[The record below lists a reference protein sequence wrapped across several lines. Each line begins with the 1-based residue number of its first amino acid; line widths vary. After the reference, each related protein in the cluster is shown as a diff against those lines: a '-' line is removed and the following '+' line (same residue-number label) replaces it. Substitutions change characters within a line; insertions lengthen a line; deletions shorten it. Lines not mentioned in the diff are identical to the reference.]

1 MDQIYLREAR
11 KDVDKTYVGFT
22 PNGSSVKP
30 VHIAD
35 GSLRC
40 IYGQYN
46 LTKNIKKMALVSD
59 AKGNVPS
66 GNDVE
71 TIFRELS
78 EAEKIEDGI
87 TAGSVESMRNVMQRL
102 LSVDKGVY
110 VVKGLK
116 DGMISY
122 SAGSKYFLTGK
133 AMYEDAG
140 EFIGSVIRG
149 YCPELAKYIKDLLDK
164 ANDPITLLFEPII
177 EADMETFTDQNQYED
192 IPAFKEMQENTKW
205 FVNGIHDGGSCL
217 LDNLRHHP
225 NPLTQLRL
233 FNFFCIF
240 NLLRYMTLLEAFY
253 CGEKIRP
260 ILLDFSGKSPSFS
273 SVARASEISYTQMYK
288 SINRFYAWGYAKWLE
303 DEKGYSK
310 GELLE
315 SATPVYEEGKPI
327 SKASKEELDALWQL
341 AKDRVASLEGKEM
354 YLAFGETMY
363 DMLALEASSHPVTYL
378 RALGNLSGI
387 LYPPDKLHPNKR
399 FAVSQDILEMLL
411 RCCVSSGE
419 ILSGMDVR
427 KRLWDR
433 FGIIIGG
440 SQFEMRTLQN
450 SGMILQIDEDA
461 LYENFTSFANALQAM
476 DFAEIMADG
485 ILQIRLG
492 GAEK

>member
-1 MDQIYLREAR
+1 MDQIYLRDAR
-11 KDVDKTYVGFT
+11 KDVDKAYVGFT

-30 VHIAD
+30 VHIAG

-40 IYGQYN
+40 IYGEYN
-46 LTKNIKKMALVSD
+46 RTRNIKKMALVSD

-66 GNDVE
+66 GNDAE
-71 TIFRELS
+71 TIFHELT
-78 EAEKIEDGI
+78 EDEKIEDNI
-87 TAGSVESMRNVMQRL
+87 TENAIESMRNVMQRL

-140 EFIGSVIRG
+140 EFIGSIIRG
-149 YCPELAKYIKDLLDK
+149 FCPELAEYIKQLLDK
-164 ANDPITLLFEPII
+164 ATDPITLLFEPIL
-177 EADMETFTDQNQYED
+177 EADMEAFTDQNQYEE
-192 IPAFKEMQENTKW
+192 IPAFKDMDCSTQW
-205 FVNGIHDGGSCL
+205 FVKGIKDSGMCL
-217 LDNLRHHP
+217 LDNLQHHP

-240 NLLRYMTLLEAFY
+240 SLIRYMTLLEAFY
-253 CGEKIRP
+253 CGERIRP
-260 ILLDFSGKSPSFS
+260 ILLDFSSKSPSFS
-273 SVARASEISYTQMYK
+273 SVARASEMSYTQMYK

-303 DEKGYSK
+303 EKKNYSK
-310 GELLE
+310 EELLE
-315 SATPVYEEGKPI
+315 SDTPVYEAGKSI
-327 SKASKEELDALWQL
+327 SKSSKEELDALWIL
-341 AKDRVASLEGKEM
+341 AKERAASLDGEEM
-354 YLAFGETMY
+354 YLTFGETMY

-399 FAVSQDILEMLL
+399 FVVSQDILEMLL
-411 RCCVSSGE
+411 RCCVNSGE
-419 ILSGMDVR
+419 VISGMDIR
-427 KRLWDR
+427 QRLWDR
-433 FGIIIGG
+433 FGIVIGG
-440 SQFEMRTLQN
+440 SQSEMKTLHE

-461 LYENFTSFANALQAM
+461 LEENFASFAAVLESM
-476 DFAEIMADG
+476 DFAEVMADG